1 MKQPGRK
8 IPQDSAPSVNL
19 PIGNVGVDGY
29 KTPIKLAFG
38 GKLTESIATVSVS
51 VDLPAEMRGA
61 HFSSMLGPVISE
73 IGKPVEETFEMV
85 RRIARLVLKNNP
97 YSNHA
102 VVGIE
107 ATYLRLFVA
116 NSEMKS
122 YIPYKI
128 EYSSRSGSDGTET
141 NSFTLGTTIFTACPC
156 TMEGTRSILAERY
169 PDQAEFLNKIPSFT
183 HSQRNRLSVTISNF
197 RNYVPEPDKIIE
209 LIESVSGG
217 PLASVQTDRES
228 DLFVLRGHE
237 NPLFVEDVARD
248 MAKAICKGIDKLD
261 GDAIIRIVSRSE
273 ESLHNHDAF
282 AQIETTAGEIRKYS

>member
-51 VDLPAEMRGA
+51 VDLPAGMRGA